1 MHSIFIN
8 KSSALG
14 YKFDDHT
21 PSQRTSTAPKITD
34 KKTISVQKSYM
45 FYVQAPTYQN
55 IYVNKKSYQPI
66 VT

>member
-21 PSQRTSTAPKITD
+21 PPQRTSTTPKITD
-34 KKTISVQKSYM
+34 QKTISVQKSYM
-45 FYVQAPTYQN
+45 FYVQEPTYQN
-55 IYVNKKSYQPI
+55 M
-66 VT
+66 